1 MITKNIV
8 FHFYAPEGFE
18 NNEAIKIH
26 LACLKRYSHIFDNAL
41 FIISVNDINDTA
53 LIGAAEKAIIDC
65 GFRNI
70 KFKVSENDCYCEAV
84 TFKKEIIDK
93 LGSFDGITFF
103 GHTKGV
109 TNVVNPN
116 MDKISVL
123 KWVAGMY
130 YLNLNFV
137 EEAESVLVK
146 EFKYSMFG
154 AYKVVDDKIEN
165 ANRRWYA
172 GTFYW
177 INTNRL
183 ANNMKQRGIQIPR
196 LHDRGYAE
204 FIAGELDNL
213 GSHGDVYL
221 FPFDYDTAGFLI
233 DFLLLNDG
241 NEIAKYREYE
251 KELGI

>member
-8 FHFYAPEGFE
+8 FHFYAFEGFRD
-18 NNEAIKIH
+18 NEAIKLH
-26 LACLKRYSHIFDNAL
+26 LSCLKRYSGIFDNAL
-41 FIISVNDINDTA
+41 FVISVDDTSDTV
-53 LIGAAEKAIIDC
+53 LIGDAEKAIIDC

-70 KFKVSENDCYCEAV
+70 TFKVSENDCYCEAT
-84 TFKKEIIDK
+84 TFKK
-93 LGSFDGITFF
+93 GT
-103 GHTKGV
+103 

-123 KWVAGMY
+123 KWIAGMY

-137 EEAESVLVK
+137 EEAERVLIK

-183 ANNMKQRGIQIPR
+183 SNNMKQRGIQMPR

-204 FIAGELDNL
+204 FITGELDNL
-213 GSHGDVYL
+213 GTHGDVYL
-221 FPFDYDTAGFLI
+221 FPFDYNSAGFLI
-233 DFLLLNDG
+233 DFLLLNDDK
-241 NEIAKYREYE
+241 EIEKYREYE